1 MGGKIEIT
9 TPQQN
14 FGGVRCGSFR
24 LAGFYRSF
32 ENSCNLAQPTSPA
45 YLSAPIARP
54 QSFAKCRSHS
64 QHPLVNITTLFFVQK
79 ELTSCVENRCDEMA
93 EALAVVGIVANII
106 QLVDFGSRVLKRL
119 KEYQTSRKYS
129 ATLKPSCR
137 AAGCPPPDQSGD
149 RCRIYAR

>member
-1 MGGKIEIT
+1 MSR
-9 TPQQN
+9 
-14 FGGVRCGSFR
+14 FGLHS
-24 LAGFYRSF
+24 
-32 ENSCNLAQPTSPA
+32 LAQPTSPA

-64 QHPLVNITTLFFVQK
+64 QHPLVNITTLFFIQK

-137 AAGCPPPDQSGD
+137 CCWMPSARPKRRSMPDLCKITPKRRSFLLLKGIEYKYS
-149 RCRIYAR
+149 C